1 MLTADL
7 IRFLLPAL
15 IGLPIVAALVVRL
28 SGQFARVVAISFATA
43 HLVLTLAIVLSGMT
57 PLMEGVSALSA
68 TIDRSK
74 KQSERT
80 FAPHFVPG
88 DPLPNG
94 KNSYSTTYDILT

>member
-15 IGLPIVAALVVRL
+15 IGLPIVAALVLRL
-28 SGQFARVVAISFATA
+28 VSGQLARSVAIGFAAA
-43 HLVLTLAIVLSGMT
+43 HLMLTLAIVLSGMT
-57 PLMEGVSALSA
+57 PLMEGGSALSA

-74 KQSERT
+74 KKSERM
-80 FAPHFVPG
+80 FAPQFVPG

-94 KNSYSTTYDILT
+94 KDSYSTTYD